1 MKHETY
7 FPDTMNHHDS
17 IPLFFVLCFVFPTL
31 VLPTSNLSMSS
42 SFDPFVRYNNTLI
55 NVNQIVTIEVTKL
68 NSNWTVLMSLSA
80 APKTIRWRI
89 LCDDGTDEQQRKSA
103 ENILDDLTLLI
114 RERYRTV
121 EFKLNPNEYLAA
133 VE

>member
-1 MKHETY
+1 
-7 FPDTMNHHDS
+7 
-17 IPLFFVLCFVFPTL
+17 
-31 VLPTSNLSMSS
+31 MSS
-42 SFDPFVRYNNTLI
+42 PFDPFVRYNNTLI
-55 NVNQIVTIEVTKL
+55 NVNHIVTIEVTKL

-80 APKTIRWRI
+80 APKTIQWRI

-103 ENILDDLTLLI
+103 ENILDDLTRLI

-121 EFKLNPNEYLAA
+121 EFKLNANEYLAA

>member
-7 FPDTMNHHDS
+7 FPDTMNHHDL
-17 IPLFFVLCFVFPTL
+17 ILFFFVLCFVFPTL
-31 VLPTSNLSMSS
+31 VLPSS
-42 SFDPFVRYNNTLI
+42 I
-55 NVNQIVTIEVTKL
+55 
-68 NSNWTVLMSLSA
+68 VLMSLSA